1 MSSAIGAQR
10 RPAASLPTPT
20 TRSLLLVDCGSTFT
34 RVSVLGL
41 VDGRYRLLARSQVP
55 TTYAPPHA
63 DITQGILAGIAE
75 LERTCARP
83 LLRDGRVLT
92 PEQEGGEGVDAVA
105 VTVSA
110 GGPLRLLTA
119 GPGREALASL
129 VHRAVGG
136 LFVAVEA
143 PSVEGAPV
151 NGDGSSQAWEQQLS
165 RLRALRPHGV
175 LVVGPSLESQRGRPD
190 IEETGHAVAAWID
203 ALRVQES
210 GASGQLEIPVIFSG
224 MPQDASRLR
233 GALSGHANAQVL
245 EPLTPTS
252 LAPLSQAVAALYE
265 SVVLRAIP
273 GYDSVRALSTVP
285 PSAVTTS
292 LAGVVRYLGQHYQM
306 NVVGVDVGASSTTVV
321 GATAQGAVLPAVQP
335 MAGVGAGLGSVLR
348 ASGAAGV
355 LRWLSESVDESE
367 LREYALARMLR
378 PRLLPASAREL
389 EMEHAFAREAILQ
402 ALRAP
407 GSSLAGLNPMD
418 VVLGT
423 GGVLAHAPLP
433 AQAAMILLDA
443 LQPRGITSLVLDVAQ
458 LAGMLGGLASID
470 PAAAGEVT
478 EGDTVLVQLGSAVST
493 FGSVPQGQPALRV
506 TLEFGD
512 GRREVTDVM
521 QGSITRLPVDPGE
534 RALLA
539 LYPAPTVDVGLGPGQ
554 HARAS
559 DPLEGGLL
567 GLIVDA
573 RGRPLVLPQQEDER
587 VASVREWRQALGIG
601 S

>member
-1 MSSAIGAQR
+1 M
-10 RPAASLPTPT
+10 
-20 TRSLLLVDCGSTFT
+20 
-34 RVSVLGL
+34 LGI

-63 DITQGILAGIAE
+63 DVTRGILAGIAD
-75 LERTCARP
+75 LERICARA

-105 VTVSA
+105 VTISA

-119 GPGREALASL
+119 GPGREALAAL

-136 LFVAVEA
+136 LFVSLESL
-143 PSVEGAPV
+143 PVEGAPSI
-151 NGDGSSQAWEQQLS
+151 GEGASLEWERQLA

-175 LVVGPSLESQRGRPD
+175 LVVGPSLESQRGNPD
-190 IEETGHAVAAWID
+190 VEETGRMVAAWID
-203 ALRVQES
+203 ALRIQEP
-210 GASGQLEIPVIFSG
+210 GMAGQPEIPVIFAG
-224 MPQDASRLR
+224 MPHDATRLR
-233 GALSGHANAQVL
+233 AALSGHANAQVL

-252 LAPLSQAVAALYE
+252 LAPLGQAAAALYE
-265 SVVLRAIP
+265 NAVLRAIP
-273 GYDSVRALSTVP
+273 GYEGVRAISTVP

-306 NVVGVDVGASSTTVV
+306 NVVGVDVGSSSTTVV
-321 GATAQGAVLPAVQP
+321 GATAQGAILPAVQP
-335 MAGVGAGLGSVLR
+335 MAGVGVGLGGILR
-348 ASGAAGV
+348 AAGAASV
-355 LRWLSESVDESE
+355 LRWLSESVEESE
-367 LREYALARMLR
+367 LREYVLTRMLR
-378 PRLLPASAREL
+378 PRLLPASAREF
-389 EMEHAFAREAILQ
+389 EMEHAFTREAILQ
-402 ALRAP
+402 ALRTP
-407 GSSLAGLNPMD
+407 GSSLAGMNPMD

-458 LAGMLGGLASID
+458 LAGMLGGLAGVD

-493 FGSVPQGQPALRV
+493 FGSVAQGQPALRV

-521 QGSITRLPVDPGE
+521 QGTIIRLPVAPGE
-534 RALLA
+534 RAHLA

-573 RGRPLVLPQQEDER
+573 RGRPLVLPRQEEER
-587 VASVREWRQALGIG
+587 LAKIREWRQSLGIG